1 MKQRLRIGLYAA
13 IGASLGIG
21 LIAFA
26 HTPAGGP
33 LLNALRGAPGCPVSL
48 DQADPA
54 KVEAFRVAQL
64 ERRDGSSAAASHPA
78 LAWQLG
84 QSRRSDVV
92 PTLGGAEC
100 LRSTRDDSVLR
111 CQNLPQP
118 GDDLHLQFDAQDRL
132 VAVDLLRAPS
142 DGSKALIELERRE
155 HELQTRVGAATS
167 RSGER
172 NPAYLSSI
180 LRRTA
185 SEFRYQRYLAKLSAM
200 NYGKRGIRVREQYQ
214 WSPSS

>member
-1 MKQRLRIGLYAA
+1 MKQKLRIGLYAL
-13 IGASLGIG
+13 IGASFGIG
-21 LIAFA
+21 LIGFA
-26 HTPAGGP
+26 HTPAGRP
-33 LLNALRGAPGCPVSL
+33 LLQALRGAPGCPVSL

-92 PTLGGAEC
+92 TTLGGADC
-100 LRSTRDDSVLR
+100 RSARDDSVLR
-111 CQNLPQP
+111 CKNLPES

-142 DGSKALIELERRE
+142 DGPRALVVLERRE
-155 HELQTRVGAATS
+155 QELQARVGEATS
-167 RSGER
+167 RSGQR

-185 SEFRYQRYLAKLSAM
+185 SEFRYHRYLATLSAM